1 MKASN
6 LLSGAAKA
14 ASYNIIL
21 QLSTRILTFILNAF
35 ILHYISRDML
45 GVVNV
50 RLTLLYSTGIFIS
63 REAFNRACLSHAGK
77 TSWTQVIN
85 LLWLTVPCAAIASTV
100 LGAIWLHLL
109 QRPDPLIVPHYSIG
123 VFAFAASTVIE
134 VIAQPLWVITQ
145 AFMFVKLKVLMEG
158 LLLIVKAAIT
168 MFLVIYK
175 PHLGLIIFS
184 LAQVVSM
191 MVYVGAFYVFF
202 IFYIQRRKENKDF
215 PLKTFRDFFPKF
227 LQNQPFINKD
237 LTSLTWSFMKQSFLK
252 QILTEGEKYV
262 MTLFQVLSF
271 ADQGIYDII
280 HNLGSLAP
288 RFLFCPIE
296 ESSYLFFSQLLFRG
310 KTLKQQTKE
319 SARMAATVLRILLTG
334 VTLIGLT
341 ILVFGY
347 SYSFLALDMYGGPML
362 SSSLGPVLLRWYTV
376 YVSIIA
382 VNGVSESFVFAVM
395 SKKEVDRYNNM
406 MLIFSVSFLSASW
419 IFTHYLGSIGFILAN
434 CLNMFLRILHSAM
447 FIWKYF
453 QNGSI
458 QPLHALLIRPLILIG
473 FSISFCFTFLSETLF
488 CCDKG
493 PVYRLV
499 HVVIGATC
507 LLANLLTVIIL
518 EKDSINFIWQQYKSQ
533 TKEPESKL
541 DEKKT
546 R

>member
-1 MKASN
+1 
-6 LLSGAAKA
+6 
-14 ASYNIIL
+14 
-21 QLSTRILTFILNAF
+21 
-35 ILHYISRDML
+35 
-45 GVVNV
+45 
-50 RLTLLYSTGIFIS
+50 
-63 REAFNRACLSHAGK
+63 
-77 TSWTQVIN
+77 
-85 LLWLTVPCAAIASTV
+85 
-100 LGAIWLHLL
+100 
-109 QRPDPLIVPHYSIG
+109 
-123 VFAFAASTVIE
+123 
-134 VIAQPLWVITQ
+134 
-145 AFMFVKLKVLMEG
+145 MFVKLKVLMEG
-158 LLLIVKAAIT
+158 LLLIVKAALT

-184 LAQVVSM
+184 LAQVLSM
-191 MVYVGAFYVFF
+191 TVYVGAFYVFF
-202 IFYIQRRKENKDF
+202 IFYIQQRKDNKDF

-227 LQNQPFINKD
+227 LQNQPFINRD

-262 MTLFQVLSF
+262 MTIFQVLSF

-280 HNLGSLAP
+280 HNLGSLVP

-310 KTLKQQTKE
+310 KTLKQQSKE

-341 ILVFGY
+341 ILVYGY
-347 SYSFLALDMYGGPML
+347 SYSFLALDMYGGSML
-362 SSSLGPVLLRWYTV
+362 SSSSGPVLLRWYTV
-376 YVSIIA
+376 YVLIIA

-406 MLIFSVSFLSASW
+406 MLIFSVSFLTASW
-419 IFTHYLGSIGFILAN
+419 LFTHYLGSIGFILAN
-434 CLNMFLRILHSAM
+434 CLNMFLRILHSAR

-453 QNGSI
+453 QDGSV
-458 QPLHALLIRPLILIG
+458 QPLRALLIRPLILIG
-473 FSISFCFTFLSETLF
+473 FCISFCFTCLSETLF

-499 HVVIGATC
+499 HVVIGGTC

-518 EKDSINFIWQQYKSQ
+518 EKDSISFIWQQYKSQ